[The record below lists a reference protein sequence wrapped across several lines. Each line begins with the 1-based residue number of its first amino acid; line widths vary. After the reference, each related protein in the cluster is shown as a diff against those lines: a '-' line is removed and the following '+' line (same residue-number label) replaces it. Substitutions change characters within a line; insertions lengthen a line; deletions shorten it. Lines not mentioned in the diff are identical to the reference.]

1 MVLPRAPRR
10 GNSPVPRGPP
20 QGIPR
25 ADEPVLVTA
34 YAARDAVSRCGH
46 RALAA
51 EGNGFGVAS
60 RPRETA
66 ALPGPIAQRG
76 WPRPLCN
83 PRPGLSRPGPRA
95 ACALSGYGAPWP
107 VVTGSGERETSA
119 LPLQTHRPD
128 YAGRLRQAEPGN
140 GAPRNPRFRQIGGA
154 RAMAAAASR
163 SRLCARVESARIGA
177 AGQRYR

>member
-1 MVLPRAPRR
+1 MCAVLPRSPCR

-20 QGIPR
+20 QGIPT
-25 ADEPVLVTA
+25 ADESVLVTA

-76 WPRPLCN
+76 WPRPLATQ
-83 PRPGLSRPGPRA
+83 RPGLSRPGPR
-95 ACALSGYGAPWP
+95 P
-107 VVTGSGERETSA
+107 VCR
-119 LPLQTHRPD
+119 HRLR
-128 YAGRLRQAEPGN
+128 AKGRLRLSLCKPIDRGMALPGTLASSSMAAS
-140 GAPRNPRFRQIGGA
+140 GRWRRQRPDHGYA
-154 RAMAAAASR
+154 RAWK
-163 SRLCARVESARIGA
+163 ARGSGRIERA
-177 AGQRYR
+177 IDDA